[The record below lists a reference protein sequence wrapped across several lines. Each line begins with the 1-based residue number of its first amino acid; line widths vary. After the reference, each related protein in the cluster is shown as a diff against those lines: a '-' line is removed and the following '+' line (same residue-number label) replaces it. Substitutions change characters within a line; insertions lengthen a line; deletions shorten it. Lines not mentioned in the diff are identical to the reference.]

1 MRGLRGSDLL
11 RVTPWWDVK
20 GIDLSGGVVESF
32 GKSSAYGIICCWWIG
47 ANTKVV
53 GRFGLGRETRTVV
66 GLVGERTNGHS
77 SSEESSRKRLNP
89 LSINVTRSS
98 FGSCLR
104 GATAALDFLLA
115 FA

>member
-32 GKSSAYGIICCWWIG
+32 GKSSAYGIICCWMG

-53 GRFGLGRETRTVV
+53 GRLGLGRETRTVV

-104 GATAALDFLLA
+104 GATAALDFLLT